1 MKSLR
6 RSLEDDAAM
15 SNTQG
20 GLTDFLNH
28 ISRQPYHPTLVDRY
42 LCLAFELSSELRR
55 DAMEHLNRVLM
66 ESNPSLALRSNYQYK
81 RYICEAPDQDREE
94 EVFVLQL
101 IQSCFRELGRYKQAG
116 IVGQE
121 IARIVE
127 ELREVRRPQPQ
138 KLVLVRGIALNL
150 FDDEVKDEALD
161 AYEQLGQELFFEMQ
175 KHLGSLR
182 TVRHQ
187 KLAIEKIIHG
197 LDALYE
203 KAGNRMVEAVRAYGR
218 NPLIWMKNGDFRPKV
233 ANFFLDCRV
242 FQMGQDQ
249 LTALRMRMV
258 LEMLIAYYDQRA
270 LALDSLEKDRDTRL
284 RLLAEMVNIFLD
296 AGVTFPSYVMG
307 AS

>member
-1 MKSLR
+1 
-6 RSLEDDAAM
+6 M
-15 SNTQG
+15 SNTHT
-20 GLTDFLNH
+20 GLNDFLNH
-28 ISRQPYHPTLVDRY
+28 ISRHPYHPTLVDRY
-42 LCLAFELSSELRR
+42 LCLAFELSSEMRR
-55 DAMEHLNRVLM
+55 DAMEHLNGVLM
-66 ESNPSLALRSNYQYK
+66 ESNPSLALRSNYHYK
-81 RYICEAPDQDREE
+81 RYICDGEERDREE
-94 EVFVLQL
+94 EIFALQL

-116 IVGQE
+116 IVNEE
-121 IARIVE
+121 ISRILE
-127 ELREVRRPQPQ
+127 ELRQVRRAEDIKPQAREQ
-138 KLVLVRGIALNL
+138 KLVLVRGIALSL
-150 FDDEVKDEALD
+150 FDEDFKDETLD
-161 AYEQLGQELFFEMQ
+161 TYDQLGQELFFEMQ

-203 KAGNRMVEAVRAYGR
+203 QSGARMVEAVRTYGR
-218 NPLIWMKNGDFRPKV
+218 NPLIWMKNGDFRPEV
-233 ANFFLDCRV
+233 GNFFLDCRV

-270 LALDSLEKDRDTRL
+270 LALDSLDKDRDTRL

-296 AGVTFPSYVMG
+296 AGVTFPSFVMG

>member
-1 MKSLR
+1 
-6 RSLEDDAAM
+6 M
-15 SNTQG
+15 SNTHS

-42 LCLAFELSSELRR
+42 LCLAFELSSEMRR
-55 DAMEHLNRVLM
+55 DAMEHLNRILL
-66 ESNPSLALRSNYQYK
+66 EPNPALALRSNYHYK
-81 RYICEAPDQDREE
+81 RHICEATDKDQEE
-94 EVFVLQL
+94 EIFVLQL
-101 IQSCFRELGRYKQAG
+101 IQSCFRELGRYKQAT
-116 IVGQE
+116 IVGEE
-121 IARIVE
+121 IARIME
-127 ELREVRRPQPQ
+127 ELREARRPQISEPPMREQ
-138 KLVLVRGIALNL
+138 KLVLVRGVALNL
-150 FDDEVKDEALD
+150 FDDEVKVEVLD
-161 AYEQLGQELFFEMQ
+161 AYDRLAQELFFELQ

-203 KAGNRMVEAVRAYGR
+203 VAGQRMVEAVRAYGR
-218 NPLIWMKNGDFRPKV
+218 NPLIWMKSGDFRPTV

-258 LEMLIAYYDQRA
+258 LEMLVAYYDQRA
-270 LALDSLEKDRDTRL
+270 LSLEALDKDRDTRL
-284 RLLAEMVNIFLD
+284 RLLAEMVTIFLD

>member
-1 MKSLR
+1 MN
-6 RSLEDDAAM
+6 AAM
-15 SNTQG
+15 SNNHS

-42 LCLAFELSSELRR
+42 LCLAFELSSEMRR
-55 DAMEHLNRVLM
+55 EAMEHLNRVLM
-66 ESNPSLALRSNYQYK
+66 ESNPGLALRSNYHYK
-81 RYICEAPDQDREE
+81 RYICEAPDRDREE
-94 EVFVLQL
+94 EIFALQL
-101 IQSCFRELGRYKQAG
+101 IQFCFRELGRYKQAG
-116 IVGQE
+116 IIKEE
-121 IARIVE
+121 IARLLE
-127 ELREVRRPQPQ
+127 ELREVRRSQEQ

-150 FDDEVKDEALD
+150 FDEEIRDEALD
-161 AYEQLGQELFFEMQ
+161 AYEKLGQELFFEMQ
-175 KHLGSLR
+175 KHMGSLR

-203 KAGNRMVEAVRAYGR
+203 KAGPRMVEAVRTSGR
-218 NPLIWMKNGDFRPKV
+218 NPLIWLKNGDFRPAI

-270 LALDSLEKDRDTRL
+270 LALDFLDQDRDTRL

-296 AGVTFPSYVMG
+296 AGVTFPSYIMG

>member
-1 MKSLR
+1 MN
-6 RSLEDDAAM
+6 AAM
-15 SNTQG
+15 SNNHS
-20 GLTDFLNH
+20 GLSDFLNH

-42 LCLAFELSSELRR
+42 LCLAFELPSELRR
-55 DAMEHLNRVLM
+55 DAMELLNRVLV
-66 ESNPSLALRSNYQYK
+66 ESNPGLALRSNYLYK
-81 RYICEAPDQDREE
+81 RHICEAPDKDREE

-101 IQSCFRELGRYKQAG
+101 IQTCFRELGRHKQAG
-116 IVGQE
+116 IINEE
-121 IARIVE
+121 IARILE
-127 ELREVRRPQPQ
+127 ELRQVRRPQEQ
-138 KLVLVRGIALNL
+138 KLVLVRGIAIHL
-150 FDDEVKDEALD
+150 FDDEVKVEVLD
-161 AYEQLGQELFFEMQ
+161 AYERLGQELFFEMQ
-175 KHLGSLR
+175 KYLGSLR

-203 KAGNRMVEAVRAYGR
+203 GAGPRMVEAVRTYGR
-218 NPLIWMKNGDFRPKV
+218 NPLIWMKNGDFRPAV
-233 ANFFLDCRV
+233 AHFFLDCRV

-258 LEMLIAYYDQRA
+258 LEMLVAYYDQRA
-270 LALDSLEKDRDTRL
+270 LALDSLDRDRDTRL

>member
-1 MKSLR
+1 
-6 RSLEDDAAM
+6 M
-15 SNTQG
+15 SNTHS

-42 LCLAFELSSELRR
+42 LCLAFELSSEMRR
-55 DAMEHLNRVLM
+55 DAMEHLNRILL
-66 ESNPSLALRSNYQYK
+66 ESNPALALRSNYHYK
-81 RYICEAPDQDREE
+81 RHICEATDKDLEE
-94 EVFVLQL
+94 EIFVLQL
-101 IQSCFRELGRYKQAG
+101 IQSCFRELGRYRQAA
-116 IVGQE
+116 IVGEE
-121 IARIVE
+121 IARIME
-127 ELREVRRPQPQ
+127 ELREARRPQIPELPMREQ
-138 KLVLVRGIALNL
+138 KLVLVRGVALNL
-150 FDDEVKDEALD
+150 FDDEVKVEVLD
-161 AYEQLGQELFFEMQ
+161 AYDRLAQELFFELQ

-197 LDALYE
+197 LDTLYE
-203 KAGNRMVEAVRAYGR
+203 VAGQRMVEAVRAYGR
-218 NPLIWMKNGDFRPKV
+218 NPLIWMKNGDFRPMV

-270 LALDSLEKDRDTRL
+270 LALDSMDKDRDTRL
-284 RLLAEMVNIFLD
+284 RLLAEMVTIFLD